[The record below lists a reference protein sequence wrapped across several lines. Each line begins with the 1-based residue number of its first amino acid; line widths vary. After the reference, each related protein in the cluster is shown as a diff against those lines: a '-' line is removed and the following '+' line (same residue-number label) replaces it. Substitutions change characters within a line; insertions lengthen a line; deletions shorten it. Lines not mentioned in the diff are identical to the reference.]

1 MNTLTK
7 LAGFIFTLPA
17 RFKGVV
23 IGSGS
28 MIGPGYD
35 FINVDLKGL
44 VLKDQVIIGRN
55 AWIEIIRDITKPKII
70 VESGTQI
77 GRNAILSASAGI
89 HIGKKCVV
97 SYSVSIIDH
106 DHSLL
111 KKNISP
117 IDSGLT
123 EGKKIEIGDHCFI
136 GAHSFVLKGVKLGKQ
151 CVVGANSVVTKSFS
165 SYSVIAGNP
174 AKLIK
179 MIS

>member
-1 MNTLTK
+1 MNTLTRI
-7 LAGFIFTLPA
+7 AGFIFTLPA
-17 RFKGVV
+17 RFKGAV
-23 IGSGS
+23 IGPGS

-44 VLKDQVIIGRN
+44 ILKERVIIGRN
-55 AWIEIIRDITKPKII
+55 AWIEIIRDKNKPKII

-77 GRNAILSASAGI
+77 GRNAMLSASAGI
-89 HIGKKCVV
+89 KIGKKSVV

-106 DHSLL
+106 DHALL

-123 EGKKIEIGDHCFI
+123 QGKKIEIGDHCFI
-136 GAHSFVLKGVKLGKQ
+136 GAHSFILKGVTLGRQ

-165 SYSVIAGNP
+165 DYSVIAGNP

-179 MIS
+179 KIR